1 MLTPKQYQLL
11 LYIDKHLKQTGYSP
25 SFDEMKDALS
35 LRSKSGIHRLISA
48 LEDRGFL
55 KRHHHRA
62 RALEVV
68 KVPALEQNPVETS
81 VTFEKETSNTNVLQ
95 GIFSEPQRAHE
106 MPAMISLPV
115 LGRIAAG
122 LPMEAIEHSDYS
134 VDVPL
139 SMLSSGKHY
148 ALIVSGDSM
157 VEAGIH
163 DGDTAIIQECQS
175 VENGQIAVALVDNQE
190 VTLKIFRRHGRSV
203 ALEPANS
210 AYDVQIFAEERVR
223 VQGRLK
229 TLLRHYS

>member
-62 RALEVV
+62 RALEVL
-68 KVPALEQNPVETS
+68 KVPTVEVAPLKVPERS
-81 VTFEKETSNTNVLQ
+81 GREAVETNVLQ
-95 GIFSEPQRAHE
+95 GVFSEPQRAHE
-106 MPAMISLPV
+106 LPAMVALPV

-122 LPMEAIEHSDYS
+122 LPMEAIEHSDHS

-148 ALIVSGDSM
+148 VLIVSGDSM
-157 VEAGIH
+157 IDAGIH

-190 VTLKIFRRHGRSV
+190 VTLKTFRRYGRSV

-210 AYDVQIFAEERVR
+210 TYEVQIFSEERVR
-223 VQGRLK
+223 IQGRLK
-229 TLLRHYS
+229 TIMRHYN

>member
-62 RALEVV
+62 RALEVLR
-68 KVPALEQNPVETS
+68 VPS
-81 VTFEKETSNTNVLQ
+81 VDTKQPTPPTQSHIEDETNVLR
-95 GIFSEPQRAHE
+95 GVFSEPQRAHE
-106 MPAMISLPV
+106 LPAMVSLPV

-122 LPMEAIEHSDYS
+122 LPMEAVEHSDFS

-139 SMLSSGKHY
+139 SMLASGKHY

-157 VEAGIH
+157 IDAGIN
-163 DGDTAIIQECQS
+163 DGDTAIIQEGHS
-175 VENGQIAVALVDNQE
+175 AENGQIVVALVDNQE
-190 VTLKIFRRHGRSV
+190 VTLKVFRRHGRSV
-203 ALEPANS
+203 ALEPANA
-210 AYDVQIFAEERVR
+210 AYDTQIFSEERVR

-229 TLLRHYS
+229 TIMRHYS